1 MRHCGHCETGTAG
14 PWALEFKL
22 QAGPG
27 ASGARFSRPSVLCRG
42 CLRRPDALLHHGSH
56 DLPVRHA
63 KLPGFLP
70 GLEWHWPAFVDA
82 ARELGDTP
90 LPEEQPEMGFLKKAH
105 RVLNEVRPVPPFVLY
120 PRTDPYIRWAC
131 HIHVEEGAMVC
142 ANCSYDYPLSN
153 GFPNMFLAENEIS
166 YPGRALARPC
176 KHAPQ
181 RYPAIHGVGRPR
193 RLSGR
198 AIDAYRPSDALASLR
213 NPILDQPR

>member
-1 MRHCGHCETGTAG
+1 MGVGI
-14 PWALEFKL
+14 
-22 QAGPG
+22 QAGLAKRQRREIQPPVCPLPRL
-27 ASGARFSRPSVLCRG
+27 SETS
-42 CLRRPDALLHHGSH
+42 LRRPDTLLHHGSH

-131 HIHVEEGAMVC
+131 LIHVEEGAMVC
-142 ANCSYDYPLSN
+142 ANCSYCYPLSN
-153 GFPNMFLAENEIS
+153 GFPNMLVVEHKI
-166 YPGRALARPC
+166 G
-176 KHAPQ
+176 
-181 RYPAIHGVGRPR
+181 
-193 RLSGR
+193 
-198 AIDAYRPSDALASLR
+198 
-213 NPILDQPR
+213 